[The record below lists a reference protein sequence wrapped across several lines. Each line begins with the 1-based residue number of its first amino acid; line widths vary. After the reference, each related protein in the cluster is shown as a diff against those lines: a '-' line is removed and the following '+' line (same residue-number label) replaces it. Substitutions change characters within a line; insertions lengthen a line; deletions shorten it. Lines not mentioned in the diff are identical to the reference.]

1 MIRLFIPRIASFIVL
16 FPCRA
21 QEHIAFMNI
30 PLGGPVSDFT
40 ARLADEGFVQQG
52 ENPDGV
58 LLKGPLAGKD
68 CTLLVRI
75 TPETQTVYRVDA
87 SFPVRGDWRS
97 CKGDYTVLQN
107 ALTAKF
113 GKPKR
118 LERFE
123 APFREGD
130 NCELNHLNMGLCR
143 WLSTYSSP
151 AGTITLSIRP
161 VIVSNG
167 QAAIV
172 YEDKAG
178 SALLTEEVAKLL

>member
-1 MIRLFIPRIASFIVL
+1 MAVALLLAT
-16 FPCRA
+16 PCKS
-21 QEHIAFMNI
+21 QDHIAFMNI
-30 PLGGPVSDFT
+30 PLGGPVDEFVEKLT
-40 ARLADEGFVQQG
+40 VEGFVVHG

-58 LLKGPLAGKD
+58 LLKGPIAGKD
-68 CTLLVRI
+68 CTLLVRF

-87 SFPVRGDWRS
+87 SFPVRGDWRT

-130 NCELNHLNMGLCR
+130 NCELSHLNMGLCK

-178 SALLTEEVAKLL
+178 SAILTEEVARIL

>member
-1 MIRLFIPRIASFIVL
+1 MIRLLIPLAATIL
-16 FPCRA
+16 TLLPCRA
-21 QEHIAFMNI
+21 QEHLSFMNI
-30 PLGGPVSDFT
+30 PLGGPLDEFVVQLE
-40 ARLADEGFVQQG
+40 AEGFESQG
-52 ENPDGV
+52 GNPDGV
-58 LLKGPLAGKD
+58 LLKGSLAGKP
-68 CTLLVRI
+68 CTLLVRA
-75 TPETQTVYRVDA
+75 TPETHTVYRIDA

-107 ALTAKF
+107 ALTSKY

-130 NCELNHLNMGLCR
+130 NCELNHLNMGLCK

-178 SALLTEEVAKLL
+178 SATLTEEVAKLL

>member
-1 MIRLFIPRIASFIVL
+1 MIRLFFPLAAALVMFIP
-16 FPCRA
+16 CKA
-21 QEHIAFMNI
+21 QEHLSIMNI
-30 PLGGPVSDFT
+30 SLGGALEEFIPQLE
-40 ARLADEGFVQQG
+40 AEGFVSQG
-52 ENPDGV
+52 GNPDGV
-58 LLKGPLAGKD
+58 LLKGALAGKP
-68 CTLLVRI
+68 CTLLVRA
-75 TPETQTVYRVDA
+75 TPETHIVYRIDA

-107 ALTAKF
+107 ALTSKY
-113 GKPKR
+113 GRPKR
-118 LERFE
+118 LERFD

-130 NCELNHLNMGLCR
+130 NCELSHLNMGLCR

>member
-1 MIRLFIPRIASFIVL
+1 MIRTLIVL
-16 FPCRA
+16 AASVLLAMPCKA

-30 PLGGPVSDFT
+30 PMGGPVGGFVEKLV
-40 ARLADEGFVQQG
+40 AEGFVQHG

-58 LLKGPLAGKD
+58 LLKGPIAGKD
-68 CTLLVRI
+68 CTVLVRT

-97 CKGDYTVLQN
+97 CKGDYSVLQS

-123 APFREGD
+123 PPFREGD
-130 NCELNHLNMGLCR
+130 NCELSHLNMGLCR

-178 SALLTEEVAKLL
+178 SAILTEEVARIL